1 MPIPYQSC
9 NPRSSSSHKQV
20 SSLNLLPANSNK
32 NSTLIPVILHRF
44 TSFPHQVTWTGA
56 ATSSSSDIMTTSVTE
71 LAKLTNP
78 HELYVCSHKLQS

>member
-1 MPIPYQSC
+1 MPIPYQSY

-44 TSFPHQVTWTGA
+44 TGFPHQVTWTGA